1 LSVAAV
7 IAIAKK
13 VLEKQQ
19 KCFLYAFLA
28 HKIKNRKKKNFSI

>member
-7 IAIAKK
+7 IAITEN

-19 KCFLYAFLA
+19 KLLNAFLA
-28 HKIKNRKKKNFSI
+28 HKIK